1 MIKLDKKF
9 VENMMVSSKGR
20 IILEQVVLMA
30 NQLKLG
36 ILAEGVETKEQI
48 EQLRRMGCDQ
58 VQGFY
63 YARPMPNETF
73 FTLLENQSLQ
83 HKRTL

>member
-1 MIKLDKKF
+1 
-9 VENMMVSSKGR
+9 MMVSSKGR

-30 NQLKLG
+30 NGLNVG

-48 EQLRRMGCDQ
+48 EQLQRMGCDQ

-63 YARPMPNETF
+63 YSRPMPNEDF
-73 FTLLENQSLQ
+73 FTLVEKQYN
-83 HKRTL
+83 K

>member
-1 MIKLDKKF
+1 
-9 VENMMVSSKGR
+9 MMVSSKGR

-30 NQLKLG
+30 NELNVG

-48 EQLRRMGCDQ
+48 EQLQRMGCDQ

-63 YARPMPNETF
+63 YSRPMPNEDF
-73 FTLLENQSLQ
+73 FTLVEKQYN
-83 HKRTL
+83 K

>member
-1 MIKLDKKF
+1 
-9 VENMMVSSKGR
+9 MMVSSKGR

-30 NQLKLG
+30 NELNVG

-48 EQLRRMGCDQ
+48 EQIQRMGCDQ

-63 YARPMPNETF
+63 YSRPMPNEDF
-73 FTLLENQSLQ
+73 FTLIEKQYN
-83 HKRTL
+83 K